1 MRTPIFIIV
10 AAGLMAAL
18 AAVTHAEDSPEGYS
32 ADAFATCSACHLADG
47 VGVPGAFPPIRNRGA
62 AIAALD
68 GGRDYLITVVSYGLM
83 GTIQVEGMQYFGVM
97 AGNTGTLS
105 ATDIAATLNYVVFEL
120 NDGDASGVD
129 PFTAEEVD
137 KAQAAESV
145 KSPTAAG
152 KLRGQLATKHGDQW
166 P

>member
-1 MRTPIFIIV
+1 
-10 AAGLMAAL
+10 MAAL
-18 AAVTHAEDSPEGYS
+18 AVVSRAGDSPESYS
-32 ADAFATCSACHLADG
+32 ADAFTTCSACHLADG
-47 VGVPGAFPPIRNRGA
+47 MGVPGAFPSIRSRGA

-83 GTIQVEGMQYFGVM
+83 GTIEVEGMQYFGVM
-97 AGNTGTLS
+97 AGNSGTLS
-105 ATDIAATLNYVVFEL
+105 TEDIAAALNYVVFEL
-120 NDGDASGVD
+120 NDGDAADVQ

-137 KAQAAESV
+137 KTQAAESV

-152 KLRGQLATKHGDQW
+152 SLREQLAIEHGDQW